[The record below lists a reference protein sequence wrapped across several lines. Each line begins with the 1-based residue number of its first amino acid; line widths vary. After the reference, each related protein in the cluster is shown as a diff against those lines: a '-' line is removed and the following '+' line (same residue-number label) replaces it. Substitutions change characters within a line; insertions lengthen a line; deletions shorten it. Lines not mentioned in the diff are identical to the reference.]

1 MPWTVEPGELQF
13 MESQRVRHDRV
24 HTHMYILPRKLCDA
38 RDSFLIQLYMMQIL
52 ASIKIILLGSHYL
65 FFSCLNTR
73 GAEAESLISLI
84 QTHHSS
90 AY

>member
-1 MPWTVEPGELQF
+1 
-13 MESQRVRHDRV
+13 
-24 HTHMYILPRKLCDA
+24 
-38 RDSFLIQLYMMQIL
+38 MQIL